1 MKELNNLI
9 IYLIGVVISYYLGRY
24 FSRKILKDDYGY
36 QDVLLIFVSSLGSF
50 ISVFGILLT
59 YFYFVIEE
67 KFKNIKPNKFL

>member
-50 ISVFGILLT
+50 ISVVGILLT

>member
-36 QDVLLIFVSSLGSF
+36 QDVLLIFVFSLGSF
-50 ISVFGILLT
+50 ISVIGILLT

-67 KFKNIKPNKFL
+67 KFENKKPNKFL